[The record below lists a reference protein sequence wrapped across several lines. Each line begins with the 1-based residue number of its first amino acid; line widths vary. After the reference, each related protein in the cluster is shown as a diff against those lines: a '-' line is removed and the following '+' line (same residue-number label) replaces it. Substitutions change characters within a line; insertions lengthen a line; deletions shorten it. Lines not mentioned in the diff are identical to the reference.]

1 MQNKQTFSVSDLV
14 AKYINSKNTFKEGV
28 PMMSEYGEG
37 EELLAHLYN
46 DVAGENRNVE
56 VWNIMVQYD
65 QLFNDDALNND
76 EYDYLKAHFSETVEY
91 MMQNHVYTEIM
102 EVGTE

>member
-37 EELLAHLYN
+37 EELLAHLY
-46 DVAGENRNVE
+46 
-56 VWNIMVQYD
+56 
-65 QLFNDDALNND
+65 
-76 EYDYLKAHFSETVEY
+76 
-91 MMQNHVYTEIM
+91 
-102 EVGTE
+102 